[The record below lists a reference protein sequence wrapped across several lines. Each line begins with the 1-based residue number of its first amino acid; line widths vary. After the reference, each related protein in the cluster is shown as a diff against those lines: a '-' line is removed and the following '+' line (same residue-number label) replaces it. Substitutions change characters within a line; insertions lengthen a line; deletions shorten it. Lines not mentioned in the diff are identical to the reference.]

1 MIFLP
6 IVGRELRVAARRR
19 SSYWIRSGLAL
30 GAISIGV
37 FLYLANLDAAPQS
50 LAHRIFSALVWLS
63 MLFCL
68 YAGRRSTA
76 DCLSQEK
83 REGTLGLLF
92 LTDLQGY
99 DVVLGKL
106 AATSLNGF
114 YSLLAILPVLAIP
127 ILLGGITSGEFW
139 RVALV
144 LANTFLFS
152 LAVGMFASALSRESR
167 WAMGGNLLLL
177 VLIIGVP
184 AACAWALDLCLP
196 SHRFYGPFLLS
207 CPFYS
212 LYLSAD
218 SLYYLQ
224 SVNFWSSVGIIHGL
238 TWLLL
243 LSASW
248 IVPYSWQDKPKQ
260 TAKPN
265 WWPFRAWGS
274 AVASEAFRTR
284 LLNRNAFYWLAARS
298 RSKPLLVWGVL
309 AFVCAWWIWASLQ
322 FGMLWLNEGS
332 SGTNIAT
339 VIMLNVALKLWVPLE
354 ASRELA
360 EDRQSGS
367 FELLLSTPLT
377 VHDILY
383 GQWLALRRQ
392 FLGPAMFSYAVALA
406 FMFVS
411 VQHSPGD
418 HHVLFTAWLAGL
430 LLFAVDVAALGWTA
444 MYAALTTH
452 SPNQAVIVTVSRLLM
467 APSIL
472 LVAIIVLTSMYAS
485 FSSEPPPG
493 LSTYLPWWFGLG
505 IGADLIY
512 GLTARR
518 RLLANFRNLACH
530 ASGPKPLEHVRISEP
545 LPALLGTKS

>member
-19 SSYWIRSGLAL
+19 SSYWSRILLAL

-37 FLYLANLDAAPQS
+37 FLYLANLDATPQS
-50 LAHRIFSALVWLS
+50 LAHRIFSGLVWLS
-63 MLFCL
+63 MLFCV

-92 LTDLQGY
+92 LTDLHGY
-99 DVVLGKL
+99 DVILGKL
-106 AATSLNGF
+106 AATSLSGF

-127 ILLGGITSGEFW
+127 ILLGGITNGEFW
-139 RVALV
+139 RAALV
-144 LANTFLFS
+144 LGNTFLFS
-152 LAVGMFASALSRESR
+152 LAVGMFASALSRKSQ

-184 AACAWALDLCLP
+184 AVCAWALDLCLP
-196 SHRFYGPFLLS
+196 SHRFYSQFLLS

-212 LYLSAD
+212 LYLSD
-218 SLYYLQ
+218 ESLYYVQ
-224 SVNFWSSVGIIHGL
+224 SLNFWWSVGIIHGL

-248 IVPYSWQDKPKQ
+248 IVPYSWQDKPRQ

-265 WWPFRAWGS
+265 GRPFRAWGS
-274 AVASEAFRTR
+274 SVASEAFRKR

-309 AFVCAWWIWASLQ
+309 AFVCVWWIWASLQ
-322 FGMLWLNEGS
+322 FGMLWLNES
-332 SGTNIAT
+332 NSGTNIAT
-339 VIMLNVALKLWVPLE
+339 VVMLNVALKLWVPLE
-354 ASRELA
+354 ASRQLA
-360 EDRQSGS
+360 EDRHSGS
-367 FELLLSTPLT
+367 FELLLSTPVT
-377 VHDILY
+377 VHEILR

-392 FLGPAMFSYAVALA
+392 FLGPAILSYAVAVT
-406 FMFVS
+406 FMLVS
-411 VQHSPGD
+411 VRHSPGD
-418 HHVLFTAWLAGL
+418 HRVLWTAWLGGL
-430 LLFAVDVAALGWTA
+430 LLFAADTAALGWTA

-452 SPNQAVIVTVSRLLM
+452 SPNQAVILTVKRLLLV
-467 APSIL
+467 PSIL
-472 LVAIIVLTSMYAS
+472 LVAIIFLTINLYAS

-493 LSTYLPWWFGLG
+493 ISSYLPWWFGLG

-512 GLTARR
+512 GLTARSQ
-518 RLLANFRNLACH
+518 LLNNFRSLACY
-530 ASGPKPLEHVRISEP
+530 AREPKLLEK
-545 LPALLGTKS
+545 T